1 MENYMTYKPSNRSIN
16 IIPTVTLTPLHISKI
31 INESPYATFDSLVH
45 GIVYDGYHD
54 DNINDIALYYVEKKY
69 NAVINK
75 PTQKQID
82 SFKNKRVNDFATNTF
97 KFKNHQTKR
106 TTDKPLKINNGIT
119 KQQYKNLCV
128 LAFWNYKFSSMY
140 PNDVF
145 LNYAD
150 YQTNEFVRSKSKT
163 VFGQNRTICDVLR
176 VFFINNVPGMDG
188 DYLTH
193 MKHDTQIMD
202 SFATNPDEFWRIRAA
217 MYGSHKIHDVLM
229 HDKKC
234 DVRKVVARYGNDSHR
249 YGLFNDRAS
258 SVQCMVYQ
266 STTDERLRD
275 LVFQNQ
281 KITRSN
287 QKFIQTVIQYGTNI
301 NHIAKCKF
309 FVK

>member
-1 MENYMTYKPSNRSIN
+1 MGNYMTYKSLNKQN
-16 IIPTVTLTPLHISKI
+16 YIIPTVSLTPLHISKI
-31 INESPYATFDSLVH
+31 INASPYANFDSLVH

-54 DNINDIALYYVEKKY
+54 DNINDIALYYVEEKY
-69 NAVINK
+69 NVVINK

-82 SFKNKRVNDFATNTF
+82 SFKNKHAIEYIENTF
-97 KFKNHQTKR
+97 KYKNTPFICS
-106 TTDKPLKINNGIT
+106 DF
-119 KQQYKNLCV
+119 QQYKNLCV
-128 LAFWNYKFSSMY
+128 LTFWNYKFSSMY

-145 LNYAD
+145 LNYVD
-150 YQTNEFVRSKSKT
+150 YQINEFVRSKSKT

-188 DYLTH
+188 EYLTH
-193 MKHDTQIMD
+193 MKHDTPIMD

-217 MYGSHKIHDVLM
+217 IYGSHKIHDVLM

-234 DVRKVVARYGNDSHR
+234 DVRKAVARYGNDSHR
-249 YGLFNDRAS
+249 YELFDDRAT

-266 STTDERLRD
+266 STTNERLRD

-287 QKFIQTVIQYGTNI
+287 QKFIQTVIQYGTNT

-309 FVK
+309 FEK